1 MAASFIADLR
11 AHLTDFADF
20 TIFTHDFTYNLVE
33 IQFLDFLFSNLIPDK
48 NLEVGR
54 FIESKFGNA
63 LLMDKNGY
71 VYKATKKSKS
81 GRKIH
86 WVCRDYDR
94 DKNKKCYAKA
104 TTDGIHIIEFHV
116 EHSHPVTEFHRQN
129 YDRKYQIQ
137 KRKKNNV

>member
-1 MAASFIADLR
+1 M
-11 AHLTDFADF
+11 
-20 TIFTHDFTYNLVE
+20 N
-33 IQFLDFLFSNLIPDK
+33 FSNLIPD

-81 GRKIH
+81 GRRIN

-94 DKNKKCYAKA
+94 DKNNKCYAKA
-104 TTDGIHIIEFHV
+104 TTDGIHIVEFHV
-116 EHSHPVTEFHRQN
+116 DHSHPVTEFHRQN
-129 YDRKYQIQ
+129 YDRKYQLQ
-137 KRKKNNV
+137 NKKKNNL

>member
-1 MAASFIADLR
+1 MAKIKIWRLADSSK
-11 AHLTDFADF
+11 ANSAM
-20 TIFTHDFTYNLVE
+20 
-33 IQFLDFLFSNLIPDK
+33 LFSWIKMVTFTKLQ
-48 NLEVGR
+48 
-54 FIESKFGNA
+54 
-63 LLMDKNGY
+63 
-71 VYKATKKSKS
+71 KKSKS

-116 EHSHPVTEFHRQN
+116 AHSHPVTEFHRQN

-137 KRKKNNV
+137 K